1 MATASVLT
9 KNAASV
15 LVLSADSSIRARLR
29 SALTAQRWE
38 VHEADGGA
46 AALLLMER
54 TQPHATLLDGALP
67 DLHLEDF
74 AEEARSSHPAMD
86 LIALD
91 GTLAGL
97 TGGVRSPRRG
107 ELLQV
112 LRSVCEEATT
122 TDTNVSTPPP
132 AAMGFPPRAMKASS
146 LRSPAQAPAVVD
158 LGAAMRLPEL
168 IGGSDRMLEVS
179 RRIRLVAKRTTT
191 VLIQGPTGTGKELV
205 AHAVHRLSPRA
216 DQPFIALNC
225 AAIPE
230 ALLEAELFGHA
241 RGAFTGAVQR
251 RTGRIEVANG
261 GTLFLDEI
269 GEMPLALQSKLLRF
283 LESGELQRVGEN
295 EPVRVDVRIVA
306 ATHQSLA
313 RRAQEGSFRADLY
326 YRLAVFPVQT
336 LISTLQRMGVNVPT
350 TGSTS
355 TLRVQNMAAVFIAAT
370 LPPFAEPGTKL
381 DVTVS
386 SAGDARSLN
395 GGLLLMTPLYG
406 PDGRIYAQSQGPIVL
421 GGYAAAANGN
431 AKVVNHPTTGRI
443 PGGAMVE
450 RGVPLD
456 LARLPSL
463 SILLNDADFRTAER
477 MADAINNDLK
487 RPLAHAADSRRVD
500 LHPQSGE
507 DLPALLARVE
517 AVEIDTFP
525 RAKVVVNERTGTVVI
540 GGDVRLQPVSILH
553 GGLVVNVVSDF
564 VISQPG
570 PLSNGTTQT
579 VQETRIDAQD
589 KPVNQIVLKRGA
601 TVDDLVQELQGIGA
615 SARDV
620 ISILQAMKEAGAL
633 EAELEVL

>member
-15 LVLSADSSIRARLR
+15 LVLSANATVRARLR

-91 GTLAGL
+91 GTLAGRA
-97 TGGVRSPRRG
+97 GGVRSPRRG

-112 LRSVCEEATT
+112 LRSVCEEATPAT
-122 TDTNVSTPPP
+122 TFTAPVAT
-132 AAMGFPPRAMKASS
+132 AIPRAPKASS
-146 LRSPAQAPAVVD
+146 LHSPDPVVD

-168 IGGSDRMLEVS
+168 IGGSGRMLEVS

-216 DQPFIALNC
+216 DRPFIALNC

-251 RTGRIEVANG
+251 RTGRIEAANG

-295 EPVRVDVRIVA
+295 EPVQVDVRIVA

-326 YRLAVFPVQT
+326 YRLAVFCIQT
-336 LISTLQRMGVNVPT
+336 PAL
-350 TGSTS
+350 
-355 TLRVQNMAAVFIAAT
+355 
-370 LPPFAEPGTKL
+370 AEHLEDLGALVEHFLKT
-381 DVTVS
+381 
-386 SAGDARSLN
+386 SAGEDAPKQLTN
-395 GGLLLMTPLYG
+395 EAVGLLAAHSWPGNVRELQHVLERASILAEDRPVITPAE
-406 PDGRIYAQSQGPIVL
+406 I
-421 GGYAAAANGN
+421 
-431 AKVVNHPTTGRI
+431 
-443 PGGAMVE
+443 E
-450 RGVPLD
+450 LD
-456 LARLPSL
+456 LP
-463 SILLNDADFRTAER
+463 
-477 MADAINNDLK
+477 
-487 RPLAHAADSRRVD
+487 
-500 LHPQSGE
+500 
-507 DLPALLARVE
+507 
-517 AVEIDTFP
+517 
-525 RAKVVVNERTGTVVI
+525 
-540 GGDVRLQPVSILH
+540 
-553 GGLVVNVVSDF
+553 
-564 VISQPG
+564 
-570 PLSNGTTQT
+570 
-579 VQETRIDAQD
+579 
-589 KPVNQIVLKRGA
+589 
-601 TVDDLVQELQGIGA
+601 
-615 SARDV
+615 
-620 ISILQAMKEAGAL
+620 
-633 EAELEVL
+633 